1 MISRASRLHIISQV
15 SGQASPD
22 LCPCQSV
29 MSSSCQANDRRRPPQ
44 SVLRSVLYQT
54 RQTER

>member
-22 LCPCQSV
+22 LCPGQSV
-29 MSSSCQANDRRRPPQ
+29 MSSCQANDRRRPPQ